1 VTGGT
6 ENTNVSEVASIS
18 KALKARNKPKTSR
31 WGALGGKIET
41 KIRGEEKKGEEET
54 ADQGIEVSPIDDA
67 TGDNSN
73 KHADDASSCRSDG
86 DGMLNSADTSTAVGK
101 KSSNWKLLKNG
112 ISFHHTKKQAETN
125 DNSETKTEDFNLINE
140 AQKHAEVFKSR
151 KRSTNESLP
160 GGDTAAMKSD
170 ASASVDK
177 SDDFLLKQMTSL
189 L

>member
-1 VTGGT
+1 
-6 ENTNVSEVASIS
+6 
-18 KALKARNKPKTSR
+18 
-31 WGALGGKIET
+31 
-41 KIRGEEKKGEEET
+41 
-54 ADQGIEVSPIDDA
+54 VSPIDDA
-67 TGDNSN
+67 TGDNGN

-112 ISFHHTKKQAETN
+112 VSFHHTKKQAETN

-151 KRSTNESLP
+151 KRSTNESLTD
-160 GGDTAAMKSD
+160 GDTAAMKSD

-177 SDDFLLKQMTSL
+177 SDDFLLKQMTSSL
-189 L
+189 